1 MADDPRRRLGAKGE
15 RLAAQHLEARGCEV
29 IARNFRTRFGELD
42 LIARDARFLV
52 FCEVKTRIVRGQ
64 HGARLPGAPHGGA
77 RLPGAPPGPANPLG
91 PFASI
96 GSRKQRQVRAMAR
109 EWLAQDLL
117 EGVRPPEIRFDA
129 IGISFDASG
138 RLLAL
143 EHLEA
148 AF

>member
-1 MADDPRRRLGAKGE
+1 MKGE
-15 RLAAQHLEARGCEV
+15 RLAARHLEARGCEV

-42 LIARDARFLV
+42 LVARDERFLV
-52 FCEVKTRIVRGQ
+52 FCEVKTRIVRA
-64 HGARLPGAPHGGA
+64 ARDSPGAPQ
-77 RLPGAPPGPANPLG
+77 PANPLG

-109 EWLAQDLL
+109 EWLAQGLL
-117 EGVRPPEIRFDA
+117 EGPRPPEIRFDA
-129 IGISFDASG
+129 IGISFDSGG